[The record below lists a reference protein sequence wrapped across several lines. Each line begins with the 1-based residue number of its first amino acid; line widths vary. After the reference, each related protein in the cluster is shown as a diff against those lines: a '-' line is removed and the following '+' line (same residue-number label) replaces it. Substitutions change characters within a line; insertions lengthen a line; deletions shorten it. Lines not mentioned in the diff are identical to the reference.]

1 MADEAPAASEAV
13 IDAVATPAVAAPA
26 ISDPAPV
33 ASLMD
38 TPPAADPAPVDPAA
52 PAADPAA
59 PAEPAKEGE
68 EEKPVGAPEEYA
80 DFTAPEG
87 VELDADLLG
96 DLKTLGKENNWTQE
110 QAQKVVD
117 LGAAM
122 QDKFSKTFADSVV
135 AARAEWREQ
144 TTTDAEFG
152 GKNLQPNLAIAR
164 TARET
169 FGTPALKDLLD
180 QSGLGDHP
188 EVVRFFYKVGKA
200 TSEHDLVV
208 SGKPSQPASFYDHP
222 TSAKN

>member
-1 MADEAPAASEAV
+1 
-13 IDAVATPAVAAPA
+13 
-26 ISDPAPV
+26 
-33 ASLMD
+33 MD
-38 TPPAADPAPVDPAA
+38 TPPAADPAAPVADPAPVDPAA
-52 PAADPAA
+52 PVDPEAKPEDDK
-59 PAEPAKEGE
+59 PA
-68 EEKPVGAPEEYA
+68 GAPEAYA

-87 VELDADLLG
+87 VELDPDLLG